1 MQIDPEEHS
10 RNNPPKPGAT
20 ATNIFRYEQPR
31 TLDTIFAP
39 KRIAVIGATEK
50 VGSVGRTVLWN
61 LISNP
66 FGGTVFPVNLKRNSV
81 LGIKAYPSVKA
92 LPEQADLAIVVT
104 PAPTVPNIIAE
115 CAEAGVKGAII
126 ISAGFKES
134 GAEGIKLE
142 QQILENARRGK
153 MRIIGPNCLGIMS
166 PLTGLNATFAG
177 AMARPG
183 NVGFISQS
191 GALCTAVLDWSFRE
205 NVGFS
210 AFISIGSMADVGWG
224 DLIDYLGEDPQTK
237 SIVIY
242 METIGDARSFLS
254 SAREVALTKPI
265 IVIKAGRTQA
275 AAKAAASHTGAL
287 TGSQEVFD
295 AAFRRSGVLCVN
307 HIDELFY
314 MAEVLSKQPRPTGPR
329 LTILTNAGGPGVLA
343 TDALVSDGGELAVL
357 SEQTVT
363 ALNEFLPPHWSH
375 NNPVDILGDAD
386 PQRYVKAFEVTAK
399 DPNSDGLLVIL
410 TPQAMTDPVLTAEQ
424 LKQAA
429 KTVTTKPIL
438 ASWMGGAEVASGET
452 ILNRAG
458 IPTFAYPDTAAQVFN
473 HMWHYNYNLRGLYE
487 TPILTPDSEEAAF
500 HQAKASKIIEAA
512 HNSDQTLLSEFDS
525 KQVLAAYNIPT
536 VETRIATSANEAVQ
550 LAEELG
556 YPVVLKLLSETIT
569 HKSDVGGVHLN
580 LNEAES
586 VRYAY
591 RAIETSVQ
599 EKFGSQHFLGVTVQ
613 PMIISDG
620 YEVILGS
627 SLDSQFGP
635 VLLFGSGGQMVEVYR
650 DRALA
655 LPPLNTTLARRMMEQ
670 THIFKALKGIRGR
683 PPVDLAGLEQL
694 MVRFSHLV
702 TEQRWIKEIDIN
714 PLLVSSDKL
723 IALDARIV
731 VYGAEI
737 TEEDL
742 PKLAIC
748 PYPTQYMKPWR
759 LRDGTDIMIRP
770 IRPEDEPLMVKF
782 HETLSERSVYYR
794 WLHMMNLSQR
804 VAHERLIRICFI
816 DYDREMA
823 LVAIHKH
830 PETGVQELIGVG
842 RLTKLHG
849 ATEGEFAVLIGDQF
863 QRTGLGTELL
873 SRLVEIGRAEK
884 LQRIIGDILPENRGM
899 QQVSKKLGFRL
910 RYSIEDRLMKAIL
923 NLV

>member
-1 MQIDPEEHS
+1 
-10 RNNPPKPGAT
+10 
-20 ATNIFRYEQPR
+20 
-31 TLDTIFAP
+31 
-39 KRIAVIGATEK
+39 
-50 VGSVGRTVLWN
+50 
-61 LISNP
+61 
-66 FGGTVFPVNLKRNSV
+66 
-81 LGIKAYPSVKA
+81 
-92 LPEQADLAIVVT
+92 
-104 PAPTVPNIIAE
+104 
-115 CAEAGVKGAII
+115 
-126 ISAGFKES
+126 
-134 GAEGIKLE
+134 
-142 QQILENARRGK
+142 
-153 MRIIGPNCLGIMS
+153 
-166 PLTGLNATFAG
+166 
-177 AMARPG
+177 
-183 NVGFISQS
+183 
-191 GALCTAVLDWSFRE
+191 
-205 NVGFS
+205 
-210 AFISIGSMADVGWG
+210 
-224 DLIDYLGEDPQTK
+224 
-237 SIVIY
+237 
-242 METIGDARSFLS
+242 
-254 SAREVALTKPI
+254 
-265 IVIKAGRTQA
+265 
-275 AAKAAASHTGAL
+275 
-287 TGSQEVFD
+287 
-295 AAFRRSGVLCVN
+295 
-307 HIDELFY
+307 
-314 MAEVLSKQPRPTGPR
+314 
-329 LTILTNAGGPGVLA
+329 
-343 TDALVSDGGELAVL
+343 
-357 SEQTVT
+357 
-363 ALNEFLPPHWSH
+363 
-375 NNPVDILGDAD
+375 
-386 PQRYVKAFEVTAK
+386 
-399 DPNSDGLLVIL
+399 
-410 TPQAMTDPVLTAEQ
+410 
-424 LKQAA
+424 
-429 KTVTTKPIL
+429 
-438 ASWMGGAEVASGET
+438 
-452 ILNRAG
+452 
-458 IPTFAYPDTAAQVFN
+458 
-473 HMWHYNYNLRGLYE
+473 
-487 TPILTPDSEEAAF
+487 
-500 HQAKASKIIEAA
+500 
-512 HNSDQTLLSEFDS
+512 
-525 KQVLAAYNIPT
+525 
-536 VETRIATSANEAVQ
+536 